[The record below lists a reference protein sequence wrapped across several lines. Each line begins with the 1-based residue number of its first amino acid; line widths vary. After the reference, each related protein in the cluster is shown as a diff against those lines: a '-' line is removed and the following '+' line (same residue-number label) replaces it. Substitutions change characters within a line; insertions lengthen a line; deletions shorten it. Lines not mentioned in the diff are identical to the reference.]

1 MTKRPEELR
10 CQIRKSIPKPMRAT
24 PSHLT
29 GIGRDTWREI
39 IGSFGPC
46 RVHGPAGMEFLDA
59 ARDLACIVEDE
70 GEVDLFVA
78 VDEIPKAALRAP
90 RIVFVA
96 TRERSV
102 AAGDD
107 LLAGGVYRRSI
118 HDVLLHDRFGGRAV
132 YDVRTYERDIEV
144 RVRGES
150 RRSGRLADESIR
162 RHMAAAWQ
170 IKLGDVVLDIA
181 GGRGFRGYVI
191 AGLSSASEV
200 VTLLAPV
207 RVDEARARFDRAAAG
222 RLRVLSADGLA
233 DRLTERRYECIV
245 CRHRQI
251 TSALLDAVAPGGRLV
266 VLGHVERDVP
276 GFRRDV
282 DPWAGMSVWMRCPL
296 ASASIPVEDHYFLS
310 GRPGTPKAL
319 DPSWMHE
326 NPGIAI
332 AMVTEPSRMRSASSL
347 SDLAMDVVD
356 ATRPGSKDGISAL
369 VVIGHRLVE
378 GLDVMDESE
387 WLERAAGHRAAAGTD
402 APYLRWM
409 ASLDFVEAR
418 IHETRGRM
426 RKASSLYRS
435 VAEMDAVSFHPS
447 LLTKTAEAAIRA
459 ARLEMAFG
467 DLDGARAL
475 LRKAVATT
483 RSTLGSDPAQIM
495 GEDGA
500 LTDFYMMEASA
511 TLQMAAYAA
520 TALNLDQRSGS
531 EALRRYLARPPA
543 PRTIFGGPVEA
554 EHHAAGPVP
563 IRLAARIASRL
574 RRMLYSIHLMR
585 PPEVV
590 TQFAMLP
597 FD

>member
-1 MTKRPEELR
+1 MYAMAPHE
-10 CQIRKSIPKPMRAT
+10 
-24 PSHLT
+24 T
-29 GIGRDTWREI
+29 GIRRDIWREI

-46 RVHGPAGMEFLDA
+46 RLRGPKEDEFLDA
-59 ARDLACIVEDE
+59 ARDLACIVQDE
-70 GEVDLFVA
+70 GEIDLFVA
-78 VDEIPKAALRAP
+78 VDEIPASAFDAP

-96 TRERSV
+96 TSTKSV
-102 AAGDD
+102 TAGDR
-107 LLAGGVYRRSI
+107 LLAGGVYRRSVD
-118 HDVLLHDRFGGRAV
+118 DVLLHDRFGGRGV
-132 YDVRTYERDIEV
+132 CDVRTYERDIEV

-150 RRSGRLADESIR
+150 RRAGRLADESIR

-200 VTLLAPV
+200 VSLLATS

-222 RLRVLSADGLA
+222 RLHVGSLDGLA
-233 DRLTERRYECIV
+233 LSLAERRYDCIV

-251 TSALLDAVAPGGRLV
+251 DPALLDAVAPGGRLV
-266 VLGHVERDVP
+266 VLGHVARPVP
-276 GFRRDV
+276 GFRRDA

-296 ASASIPVEDHYFLS
+296 ASASVPVEDHYFLS

-326 NPGIAI
+326 NPGIGV
-332 AMVTEPSRMRSASSL
+332 AMVSGPSRMRSASSL
-347 SDLAMDVVD
+347 SDLAMDVVG
-356 ATRPGSKDGISAL
+356 ATEPGSKDGISAL

-378 GLDVMDESE
+378 GLDVMPETE
-387 WLERAAGHRAAAGTD
+387 WLQRAAGHRAMAGTD
-402 APYLRWM
+402 APYLRWR

-426 RKASSLYRS
+426 REACALYRS

-447 LLTKTAEAAIRA
+447 LLTKTAEASIRA
-459 ARLEMAFG
+459 ARLEMASG
-467 DLDGARAL
+467 DVDSAREL

-500 LTDFYMMEASA
+500 LTDFYMLEAAA

-520 TALNLDQRSGS
+520 LALNLEQRSGS
-531 EALRRYLARPPA
+531 EALRRFLARPPA
-543 PRTIFGGPVEA
+543 PRMIWGGPDGPAPRAA
-554 EHHAAGPVP
+554 EPSP
-563 IRLAARIASRL
+563 RLAARIVSRL
-574 RRMLYSIHLMR
+574 RSALYSIHLMR
-585 PPEVV
+585 PPEVL
-590 TQFAMLP
+590 TGFAMLP

>member
-1 MTKRPEELR
+1 MPVHENG
-10 CQIRKSIPKPMRAT
+10 IRRE
-24 PSHLT
+24 
-29 GIGRDTWREI
+29 TWRDI

-46 RVHGPAGMEFLDA
+46 RLSGPKENEFLDA
-59 ARDLACIVEDE
+59 ARDLACIVLDE

-78 VDEIPKAALRAP
+78 VDEIPAAALDAP
-90 RIVFVA
+90 RIVFVS
-96 TRERSV
+96 TRHRSMAV
-102 AAGDD
+102 GDR
-107 LLAGGVYRRSI
+107 LLAGGVYRRSVD
-118 HDVLLHDRFGGRAV
+118 DVLLHDRFGGRGV
-132 YDVRTYERDIEV
+132 CDVRTYERDIEV

-181 GGRGFRGYVI
+181 GGRGFRSYVI
-191 AGLSSASEV
+191 AGLSAASEV
-200 VTLLAPV
+200 VSLLPAV
-207 RVDEARARFDRAAAG
+207 RVKEAQARFDRAAAG
-222 RLRVLSADGLA
+222 RMRVDGLDGLA
-233 DRLTERRYECIV
+233 LRLAERRYDCIV

-251 TSALLDAVAPGGRLV
+251 TPALLDAVAPGGRLV
-266 VLGHVERDVP
+266 VLGHISQSVP
-276 GFRRDV
+276 GFRRDA

-296 ASASIPVEDHYFLS
+296 ASGSVPVEDHYFLS
-310 GRPGTPKAL
+310 SRPGTPRSL

-326 NPGIAI
+326 NPGIGV
-332 AMVTEPSRMRSASSL
+332 AMVTGPSRMRSPSSL

-356 ATRPGSKDGISAL
+356 ATEPGSKDGISAL

-378 GLDVMDESE
+378 GLDVMSEEE
-387 WLERAAGHRAAAGTD
+387 WLRRAAEHRSRAGTD

-409 ASLDFVEAR
+409 ASLDYVEAR

-426 RKASSLYRS
+426 RMACALYRS

-447 LLTKTAEAAIRA
+447 LLTKTAEASIRA

-467 DLDGARAL
+467 DVEAARAL

-483 RSTLGSDPAQIM
+483 RATLGSDPAQIM

-500 LTDFYMMEASA
+500 LTDFYMLEAAA

-520 TALNLDQRSGS
+520 LALNLDQRSGS
-531 EALRRYLARPPA
+531 EALRRFLARPPT
-543 PRTIFGGPVEA
+543 PRMIWGGPGEEPARAVA
-554 EHHAAGPVP
+554 PGPL
-563 IRLAARIASRL
+563 RLATRIASRL
-574 RRMLYSIHLMR
+574 RRALYAIHLMR
-585 PPEVV
+585 PPEVL
-590 TQFAMLP
+590 THFALLP